1 MANHKFHYFIRR
13 SHRVLG
19 ICIGIQFL
27 AWTFGGL
34 YFSWSDMDEVHG
46 DYELS
51 HENRLPE
58 WDSLVV
64 PTGVIDSI
72 QFVRPWDILTGVK
85 MINIKDHP
93 YWQITFMD
101 GKVEEH
107 KDIYY
112 LCDAITG
119 KVRSSLS
126 EQEAVELAL
135 NRYLGKGKVESV
147 EHLTATS
154 KTHEYREQSLPA
166 YAVTFEDAR
175 HTTIYVAS
183 EAGVITK
190 VRNRPWRQFDFLWMM
205 HTMDY
210 TSRDNISNLLLRI
223 FSIFGIVTVASG
235 ITLFFVSLKQ
245 RRT

>member
-1 MANHKFHYFIRR
+1 MTNPKFHYFIRR

-51 HENRLPE
+51 HEDHLPE
-58 WDSLVV
+58 WDTLVM
-64 PTGVIDSI
+64 PTTMIDSI
-72 QFVRPWDILTGVK
+72 QFVRPWDILTGIK
-85 MINIKDHP
+85 MINIMEHP

-101 GKVEEH
+101 GKAEEH
-107 KDIYY
+107 RDIYY
-112 LCDAITG
+112 LCDGISGTIRAPLT
-119 KVRSSLS
+119 
-126 EQEAVELAL
+126 EQEAIEIATS
-135 NRYLGKGKVESV
+135 RYLGKGNFESV
-147 EHLTATS
+147 EQITS
-154 KTHEYREQSLPA
+154 ISKVHEYREQPLPA
-166 YAVTFEDAR
+166 YAVTFDDQR

-183 EAGVITK
+183 EAGIITK

-210 TSRDNISNLLLRI
+210 ASRDNISNLLLRI
-223 FSIFGIVTVASG
+223 FSIFGILTVMSG
-235 ITLFFVSLKQ
+235 LVLFFVSLKKKKG
-245 RRT
+245 